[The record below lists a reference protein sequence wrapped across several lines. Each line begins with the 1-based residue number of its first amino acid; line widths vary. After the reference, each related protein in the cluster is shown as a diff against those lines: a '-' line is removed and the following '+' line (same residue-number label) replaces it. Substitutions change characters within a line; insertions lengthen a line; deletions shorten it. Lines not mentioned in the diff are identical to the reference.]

1 MKRFTDGVFK
11 IPTEYEKY
19 DELGCLDHV
28 GGEWLV
34 NKELYITLVNKEL
47 KKDIYNKMDVVL
59 NHIIKNENK
68 PSYKNSSDYL
78 KYKEQYELELE
89 ELEAQLKEI

>member
-1 MKRFTDGVFK
+1 MKRFTEGVFK
-11 IPTEYEKY
+11 VPEECTKY
-19 DELGCLDHV
+19 DKLGCLDHI

-34 NKELYITLVNKEL
+34 NKELYTTLVNKEL
-47 KKDIYNKMDVVL
+47 KEEIYNKMDVVL